1 MRTLKKQFAY
11 LFTLLLCLYA
21 LCFTSF
27 AAEVKVY
34 DFANL
39 FTLDE
44 LDKLEKGATSLAE
57 IYQMD
62 VGIVTTDDA
71 NGKSAMAYA
80 DDFYDENDFGYGSD
94 KDGLLLLIDMD
105 NREIYISTCGSGI
118 QYFTDLRIS
127 NMLDSAYNYIS
138 NGDYYGTATDFLR
151 QVKFYLDKGIP
162 SNQNTTDRPF
172 SDPRED
178 YNNPYMQEVKPPHK
192 PFTTSS
198 GAPLNTQ
205 SIILSVVISL
215 IGALIIAIVIC
226 TAVHYSYKNPHN
238 ATPQT
243 RPDDLSVHY
252 TQREDRFVTSH
263 TSRVKIQTNTNS
275 RGGLGGSGR
284 SSTHHSSS
292 GRSHGGGGRKF

>member
-1 MRTLKKQFAY
+1 MRSIKKQFSS
-11 LFTLLLCLYA
+11 LLMFLLCFYA
-21 LCFTSF
+21 LCFTGF

-34 DFANL
+34 DLANL

-44 LDKLEKGATSLAE
+44 VDTLEKDATSLAE
-57 IYQMD
+57 TYQMD
-62 VGIVTTDDA
+62 VGIVTTDNA

-80 DDFYDENDFGYGSD
+80 DDFYDENDFGYGSN
-94 KDGLLLLIDMD
+94 KDGLLLLMDMD

-127 NMLDSAYNYIS
+127 QMLDSAYNYIS
-138 NGDYYGTATDFLR
+138 NEDYYGTATDFLA
-151 QVKFYLDKGIP
+151 QVKNNLDKGIP
-162 SNQNTTDRPF
+162 SNQYATDRPF

-178 YNNPYMQEVKPPHK
+178 YNDPYMQEAKPAHK

-205 SIILSVVISL
+205 SIMLSVIVSL
-215 IGALIIAIVIC
+215 LGALVIAIVIR
-226 TAVHYSYKNPHN
+226 TAVHYSYKNPRST
-238 ATPQT
+238 TPQT

-252 TQREDRFVTSH
+252 TQKEDRFVTSH

-275 RGGLGGSGR
+275 SGGSGR
-284 SSTHHSSS
+284 SSTHSSSS

>member
-1 MRTLKKQFAY
+1 MRTLKKQFGY
-11 LFTLLLCLYA
+11 LFTFLFCLYA

-44 LDKLEKGATSLAE
+44 LDELEKGATSLAE
-57 IYQMD
+57 TYQMD
-62 VGIVTTDDA
+62 VGIVTTQDA
-71 NGKSAMAYA
+71 KGKSAMAYA
-80 DDFYDENDFGYGSD
+80 DDFYDENDFGYGSH
-94 KDGLLLLIDMD
+94 KDGLLLLMDMD

-127 NMLDSAYNYIS
+127 KMLDSAYNYIS
-138 NGDYYGTATDFLR
+138 NRDYYGTATDFLG
-151 QVKFYLDKGIP
+151 QVKTYLDKGIP
-162 SNQNTTDRPF
+162 SNQNTTERPF

-178 YNNPYMQEVKPPHK
+178 YNNPYIQEVRPAHK

-198 GAPLNTQ
+198 GAPLNAQ
-205 SIILSVVISL
+205 SIILSVVVSL
-215 IGALIIAIVIC
+215 LAALIIAIIVR
-226 TAVHYSYKNPHN
+226 TAVHYSYKHPHST
-238 ATPQT
+238 TPQT

-252 TQREDRFVTSH
+252 TKKEDRFVTSH
-263 TSRVKIQTNTNS
+263 TSRVKIQTNPN
-275 RGGLGGSGR
+275 GGHGGSGR
-284 SSTHHSSS
+284 SSTHSSSS